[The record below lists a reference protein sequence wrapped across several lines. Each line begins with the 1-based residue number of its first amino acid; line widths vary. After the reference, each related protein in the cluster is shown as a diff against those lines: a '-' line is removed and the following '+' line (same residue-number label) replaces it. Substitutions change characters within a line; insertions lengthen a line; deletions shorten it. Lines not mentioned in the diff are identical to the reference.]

1 MRSAIVSLILFAL
14 ILAGGIGISSMISS
28 KKEEAPR
35 LPSIE
40 NVTQVSYR
48 IVQNSSIPAVV
59 EVNGRLVARDRVELF
74 SEVNGTY
81 RSGGKL
87 FKEGTYFKQGEVLFN
102 MADQEFLMTL
112 RAQRSSFMNQI
123 TLMLPDM
130 KSDYPASFPTWSAYL
145 DSIRPDQRLPELPQP
160 ASDQERYYL
169 TAKNI
174 MNLYYSIRS
183 QEARLAKYQIYAPFS
198 GKVSVASITEGT
210 LVRAGQKLG
219 EFFNPNSY
227 EMEASV
233 SLRELP
239 YLQQGN
245 TVELRSED
253 MPGKWT
259 GRVLRVSDVIDAQT
273 QTVRVFIGVNGESL
287 KEGMYLL
294 GTANGKAL
302 PEVVAIDRGLLNDDN
317 SVFVAIPGQE
327 VDSTAGGNF
336 LRTGTLKKVTVE
348 PLQFADDRVMIK
360 GLANG
365 SWLVEQV
372 IPGAYEGMTVSL
384 FQLD

>member
-1 MRSAIVSLILFAL
+1 MRSAIVSFILFAL

-28 KKEEAPR
+28 QKEEAPR

-48 IVQNSSIPAVV
+48 IAQNSNLPAVV
-59 EVNGRLVARDRVELF
+59 EVNGRLVARDRVELY
-74 SEVNGTY
+74 SEVSGTY

-87 FKEGTYFKQGEVLFN
+87 FKEGAFFKQGEVMFN

-145 DSIRPDQRLPELPQP
+145 DSIQPDQRLPELPQP

-169 TAKNI
+169 SAKNI

-219 EFFNPNSY
+219 EFFNPSSY

-239 YLQQGN
+239 YLQQGSS
-245 TVELRSED
+245 VDLRSED
-253 MPGKWT
+253 VPGKWT

-273 QTVRVFIGVNGESL
+273 QTVRVFIGVSGESL

-302 PEVVAIDRGLLNDDN
+302 TEVVAIDRGLLYDDN
-317 SVFVAIPGQE
+317 SVFVAIPSQE
-327 VDSTAGGNF
+327 GDSTADGKF
-336 LRTGTLKKVTVE
+336 LRTGTLKKVVVE

-365 SWLVEQV
+365 SWLVDQV